1 MQNTVKYIK
10 YEEVIFNKIIFM
22 STLVKDSN
30 NINIDKNLL
39 NNIIWDVLA
48 DYIELKEDENT
59 KKQIE
64 TDISMKKLTQNL
76 RTTLWKL

>member
-1 MQNTVKYIK
+1 
-10 YEEVIFNKIIFM
+10 
-22 STLVKDSN
+22 
-30 NINIDKNLL
+30 
-39 NNIIWDVLA
+39 LA

-76 RTTLWKL
+76 RTTL

>member
-1 MQNTVKYIK
+1 LQNTVKYIK

>member
-1 MQNTVKYIK
+1 
-10 YEEVIFNKIIFM
+10 M